1 MSLTY
6 VKSRVIS
13 NENIVDNIYKMVVED
28 KNEVKAGQFYMLKLN
43 GQTLLPR
50 PISVCEKNDGT
61 ITFLYAAVGNGT
73 KEYTRLEE
81 GDYINLT
88 GPLGN
93 GFNVYENLGK
103 VALVAGGI
111 GTAPMLEVAKRL
123 KENNNSTKLD
133 LYAGFRDDIYLI
145 DQIKEYVDEAYVSTN
160 TGKHGH
166 KGFVTDILKV
176 EEYDTVLCCGPEV
189 MMKKVIDMCKEKNVR
204 VYVSMEK
211 HMACGVGAC
220 LVCTCKT
227 KDGNKRTCKDGPVF
241 DGYYV
246 EL

>member
-1 MSLTY
+1 MGY
-6 VKSRVIS
+6 IKSKVIS
-13 NENIVDNIYKMVVED
+13 NEMIVTGIYKMIVED
-28 KNEVKAGQFYMLKLN
+28 DNCVKPGQFYMLKLD

-50 PISVCEKNDGT
+50 PISVCEKNEGT
-61 ITFLYAAVGNGT
+61 ITFLYSVVGRGT
-73 KEYTRLEE
+73 KEYSDLKK

-93 GFNVYENLGK
+93 GFNVTDSIGK
-103 VALVAGGI
+103 VALVSGGI
-111 GTAPMLEVAKRL
+111 GIAPMLELAKKQR
-123 KENNNSTKLD
+123 EGNNSSKID
-133 LYAGFRDDIYLI
+133 LYAGFRDDIYLV
-145 DQIKEYVDEAYVSTN
+145 DEMNEYVDNTYISTN
-160 TGKHGH
+160 NGKHGH
-166 KGFVTDILKV
+166 KGFITDILKV
-176 EEYDTVLCCGPEV
+176 EDYDTVLCCGPEI
-189 MMKKVIDMCKEKNVR
+189 MMKKVIDMCKEKNVK

>member
-1 MSLTY
+1 MSITY
-6 VKSRVIS
+6 RDAKIILNEEIS
-13 NENIVDNIYKMVVED
+13 NGIFKMVVED
-28 KNEVKAGQFYMLKLN
+28 SSEINAGQFYMLKHK

-50 PISVCEKNDGT
+50 PISISEKCGNKLTFIYAVVGT
-61 ITFLYAAVGNGT
+61 GT
-73 KEYTRLEE
+73 KEYAALKENDT
-81 GDYINLT
+81 ISLT

-93 GFNVYENLGK
+93 GFDLNKEYGK
-103 VALVAGGI
+103 VALVGGGI
-111 GTAPMLEVAKRL
+111 GVAPLLELSK
-123 KENNNSTKLD
+123 KLREKD
-133 LYAGFRDDIYLI
+133 KDARIDFYAGFRDDIYLI
-145 DQIKEYVDEAYVSTN
+145 DDFKKYVNEVKVSTN

-166 KGFVTDILKV
+166 KGFVTEILNV

-189 MMKKVIDMCKEKNVR
+189 MMKAVVQMCKEKNVK
-204 VYVSMEK
+204 VYISMEK

-227 KDGNKRTCKDGPVF
+227 KEGNKRTCKDGPVF